1 MITRQWPVQSCNVIK
16 RPQGLGNNSNYFIV
30 AKALTLVRVSVTLD
44 FTVVPQLVNE
54 SNLLE
59 KEIRQV
65 RLRRLLVHLFQDI

>member
-1 MITRQWPVQSCNVIK
+1 MITRQWSVQSCNVIK
-16 RPQGLGNNSNYFIV
+16 RPQGLGNNSNYTIV
-30 AKALTLVRVSVTLD
+30 AKALKLVSVSETLD

-54 SNLLE
+54 SNFLE